1 MLQVTPHWVPSHKAA
16 ARFGSRSHSL
26 LRAPGKWGKKK
37 EKIQVL
43 YVNWNSLRRGS
54 LADVSVISSMVLAGA
69 LAGLAMRERETLA
82 SG

>member
-1 MLQVTPHWVPSHKAA
+1 VP
-16 ARFGSRSHSL
+16 
-26 LRAPGKWGKKK
+26 PGKWGKKK

-43 YVNWNSLRRGS
+43 YVNWNRLRRGS

>member
-16 ARFGSRSHSL
+16 AHFGSRSHSL

-43 YVNWNSLRRGS
+43 YVNWNRLRRGS